1 MRVRLGSASYLT
13 AAGAGYGIGLDEDGH
28 RIEFVG
34 DWRALE
40 ALGAELRHDSVY
52 VDVEG
57 WQIVA
62 VDDEATRVRVGGSI
76 RMRALAISC
85 AAAFELVPHTGFA
98 NGGRWRVL

>member
-1 MRVRLGSASYLT
+1 VRVKLGSASYLA
-13 AAGAGYGIGLDEDGH
+13 AAGAGYGIGLDGDGH

-40 ALGAELRHDSVY
+40 ALGAELHHDSVY

-62 VDDEATRVRVGGSI
+62 VDDEI
-76 RMRALAISC
+76 RIDLGRQAMHERAAFLRSALAQQQDRD
-85 AAAFELVPHTGFA
+85 L
-98 NGGRWRVL
+98 

>member
-1 MRVRLGSASYLT
+1 VRVKLGSASYLT

-34 DWRALE
+34 DWRALD
-40 ALGAELRHDSVY
+40 ALGAELQHDSVY

-62 VDDEATRVRVGGSI
+62 VDDEI
-76 RMRALAISC
+76 RIDLGRQAMHERAAFLRSALAQQKD
-85 AAAFELVPHTGFA
+85 EEP
-98 NGGRWRVL
+98 